1 MNQQKQNL
9 STKKDRKGICEFY

>member
-9 STKKDRKGICEFY
+9 PTKKGRKGICEFY